1 MPSSEEDRSRKQSQG
16 SVEPEEHSLSSTLP
30 RPSYSPVTPV
40 IQPAVLA
47 PTSTEHQWIDEPPA
61 EPVSLE
67 ENPDAIAVRAA
78 ISILQLQRQQS
89 LQDIRDLN
97 KMKTAALKDPEAFLA
112 DLRAGK
118 VSNRDKK
125 DPTTH
130 DNTEPLPSVNG
141 MPSGQSSFGTIPEPQ
156 NVVRAPAINWSK
168 YHIVGEPLDKLH
180 EAQRRRPDLGEAESE
195 EYNDNR
201 PDYVIAAPYR
211 PFIDKLEPSTERR
224 PSRNQ

>member
-1 MPSSEEDRSRKQSQG
+1 MPPSEEDRSRKQSQG
-16 SVEPEEHSLSSTLP
+16 SVEPEEHSLSSTPP
-30 RPSYSPVTPV
+30 RPSYSPVTPT
-40 IQPAVLA
+40 IQPAGLA
-47 PTSTEHQWIDEPPA
+47 PTSTQHQWINQPPT

-89 LQDIRDLN
+89 LQDIKDLN

-118 VSNRDKK
+118 LSNRDKK
-125 DPTTH
+125 DSASH
-130 DNTEPLPSVNG
+130 DNIDSLSSVNG
-141 MPSGQSSFGTIPEPQ
+141 IPSGHSSFGTIPEAQ
-156 NVVRAPAINWSK
+156 NIVRAPAINWSK

-180 EAQRRRPDLGEAESE
+180 EVQRRRPDLGEVESE
-195 EYNDNR
+195 EYNGNR
-201 PDYVIAAPYR
+201 PEYAIAAPYR
-211 PFIDKLEPSTERR
+211 PFVDKLSPSTERR